1 MDYFLT
7 ETQQEIQNL
16 ARQIAR
22 EKVKPVRA
30 ELDEKEEFPWEIMK
44 VLAQSD
50 LFGVY
55 IPEEY
60 GGLGGGAFENCLA
73 VEELSRACIG
83 VSVSFAA
90 SGLGAYP
97 ILLFGSEEQKK
108 KYLPQIAFRREARG
122 LRAYGGRRR
131 LGRRRDSNH
140 GCSGWQ

>member
-7 ETQQEIQNL
+7 ETQAEIQNL

-73 VEELSRACIG
+73 VEELIQR
-83 VSVSFAA
+83 
-90 SGLGAYP
+90 LH
-97 ILLFGSEEQKK
+97 
-108 KYLPQIAFRREARG
+108 
-122 LRAYGGRRR
+122 RR
-131 LGRRRDSNH
+131 LGQLRGQRPGRLSHICFSAPKSRKRNT
-140 GCSGWQ
+140 CPR